1 MNQDLMGRLNK
12 MQEQM
17 AKAQEELESRVA
29 TGTAGGGVVSVDI
42 TGAYKVQSL
51 KIEPDAVD
59 PSDVA
64 MLEDLIA
71 AAVNDALTQVQGF
84 HAEQSAALTG
94 GIDLSSLGLGGLGI
108 PGLGGG
114 GAPDAGGGGGMP
126 PVNRAARR
134 AQRR

>member
-1 MNQDLMGRLNK
+1 MNQDMMARLAK
-12 MQEQM
+12 MQEDM

-29 TGTAGGGVVSVDI
+29 TGTAGGGVVSVEI

-59 PSDVA
+59 PADVA
-64 MLEDLIA
+64 MLEDLIS
-71 AAVNDALTQVQGF
+71 AAVNDALIKVQGF

-94 GIDLSSLGLGGLGI
+94 GLDLGALGLGGM

-114 GAPDAGGGGGMP
+114 GAPGGAGGGVP

-134 AQRR
+134 ANRR

>member
-1 MNQDLMGRLNK
+1 MLARLNQ

-17 AKAQEELESRVA
+17 AKAQEELEARVA
-29 TGTAGGGVVSVDI
+29 RGTAGGGVVSVEI

-59 PSDVA
+59 PADVA
-64 MLEDLIA
+64 MLEDLIS

-94 GIDLSSLGLGGLGI
+94 GLDLSSLGLGGM

-114 GAPDAGGGGGMP
+114 TAGGGGGMP